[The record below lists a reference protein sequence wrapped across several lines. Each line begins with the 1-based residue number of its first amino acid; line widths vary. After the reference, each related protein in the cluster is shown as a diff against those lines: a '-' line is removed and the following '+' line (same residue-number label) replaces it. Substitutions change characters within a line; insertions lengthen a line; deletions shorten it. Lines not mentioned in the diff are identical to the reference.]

1 VSLSADVAVGAAERL
16 ERTAGAGP
24 ALKVWRGLASNATGG
39 ELRGRAILGGLR
51 CAMKIR
57 DEAALRDLS
66 LLWRTVEGVD
76 EALWDGVF
84 VAVKALAGAGLG
96 GWATDLARS
105 EVHRAKTA
113 RGLYALARCLDVAS
127 DPYAI
132 PAFADALAVAER
144 EGAARL
150 VNACRVRRATWFSRS
165 ADTLGLAIDEA
176 KRVDVGSAS
185 PAERFVVAR
194 VLLRAP
200 SRFARASAIGVLDD
214 LVMSGGP
221 GAAGDVR
228 ERAAVLARRA
238 LLLAARHADDMND
251 ELTPLEADRLVA
263 LFSREPVAKEMV
275 RVCNAVRA
283 IERLARAKEVK
294 SEAAFGAAL
303 DEAARVDPELAI
315 LHQRARDI
323 LRGRF
328 EAYES
333 SRTAA
338 HPIWTAL
345 LDAVVAMRDEAWPR
359 TSHALGRLAESAER
373 AAAGVK
379 TERLPPHAWTVAQAA
394 LEAGD
399 VEVRGAAGRLVAAM
413 MKTTTASPPRGW
425 LGLANALAACGMD
438 DLATTARRGA
448 ALANEPGAS
457 DALALAL
464 TRKGWQLAQA
474 GESERAIERLREARA
489 LAAPPPR

>member
-16 ERTAGAGP
+16 ERTAGPGP
-24 ALKVWRGLASNATGG
+24 GLKMWRRLASSATSA

-51 CAMKIR
+51 CAVAVR
-57 DEAALRDLS
+57 DVDAIRDLS
-66 LLWRTVEGVD
+66 LLWRSVDAVD
-76 EALWDGVF
+76 ERLWDGVF
-84 VAVKALAGAGLG
+84 AACKALASAGLVT
-96 GWATDLARS
+96 WATALARS
-105 EVHRAKTA
+105 EVSRAKTA
-113 RGLYALARCLDVAS
+113 RGLYAVARCLDVAG

-132 PAFADALAVAER
+132 PAFADALAVAEK
-144 EGAARL
+144 EGAAKV
-150 VNACRVRRATWFSRS
+150 VNACRVRRASWFSRS

-176 KRVDVGSAS
+176 KRVDIAGTT

-200 SRFARASAIGVLDD
+200 SRFARASAIGLLDD
-214 LVMSGGP
+214 LVLSGS
-221 GAAGDVR
+221 AAGAPGV
-228 ERAAVLARRA
+228 AAALARSA
-238 LLLAARHADDMND
+238 LLSAARHADDMND

-275 RVCNAVRA
+275 RVRGAVRA
-283 IERLARAKEVK
+283 IERLARAKETK
-294 SEAAFGAAL
+294 SEADFEAAL

-328 EAYES
+328 EPYES

-359 TSHALGRLAESAER
+359 TAQALIRLAASAER
-373 AAAGVK
+373 H
-379 TERLPPHAWTVAQAA
+379 ERLPPHVWTVAQAA
-394 LEAGD
+394 LGTNDA
-399 VEVRGAAGRLVAAM
+399 EVRGAAGRLVAAM
-413 MKTTTASPPRGW
+413 MKTATTSPPRGW
-425 LGLANALAACGMD
+425 LGLAHALAACGLD

-448 ALANEPGAS
+448 TLANEVGAS
-457 DALALAL
+457 AALALAL
-464 TRKGWQLAQA
+464 TRKGWQLA
-474 GESERAIERLREARA
+474 ESGDSAKAIERLREARA
-489 LAAPPPR
+489 LSAPR